1 MLRPHRQASILVRV
15 VFLLSLYLGLTV
27 VAVTSGVVFLR
38 GSGPDSKLAALAD
51 PYSFNFTAWE
61 ARHFPG
67 KLLYDLGHLWDSR
80 RSVREE
86 EQLLERYFTLAAE
99 ITALESAPQD
109 GDTTKLLLLKERERR
124 SMENEVEDIIERRIS
139 GLLGEQGLTF
149 TPPLFADFDFVF
161 PLVDFELDR
170 PPKILVISP
179 RERIDLTA
187 SFRLD
192 GALDDATI
200 ATLERQAEANDVS
213 ALVINVGGVAT
224 YPSALSEHLSYESLV
239 RTAIHEWLHQYLAL
253 HPLGRNYFGSSESRT
268 LNETVA
274 NLAGDELAALF
285 FQKYPRSL
293 DSHDPARNE
302 YVSGEIRNLRLE
314 VERLLMAG
322 QVRAAESL
330 MEEKRLQLQA
340 SGIYIRRLN
349 QAYFA
354 FYGFYGDTGASI
366 SPIGPR
372 LAELRARSG
381 SVTDFVRTAAGIIS
395 IEDLDG
401 LLAN

>member
-1 MLRPHRQASILVRV
+1 MLRPHHEASILLRI
-15 VFLLSLYLGLTV
+15 VFLLSLYLALTV
-27 VAVTSGVVFLR
+27 VATAGGVLFLR
-38 GSGPDSKLAALAD
+38 GSGPDDELDALAD
-51 PYSFNFTAWE
+51 PYSFDFIAWE
-61 ARHFPG
+61 VRHFPG
-67 KLLYDLGHLWDSR
+67 KLLYDIGHLWDSR
-80 RSVREE
+80 RSVPEE
-86 EQLLERYFTLAAE
+86 EQLLGRYFTLAAE
-99 ITALESAPQD
+99 MAALESAPQN
-109 GDTTKLLLLKERERR
+109 GGTAAGLALKERERHGL
-124 SMENEVEDIIERRIS
+124 ENDVEDIIERRIS
-139 GLLGEQGLTF
+139 DLLGEQGLTF
-149 TPPLFADFDFVF
+149 APPLFRDFDFVF
-161 PLVDFELDR
+161 PPVDFELDR

-179 RERIDLTA
+179 RQRIDLTD

-192 GALDDATI
+192 GTLDAAKI
-200 ATLERQAEANDVS
+200 VTLEREAEANGVS

-224 YPSALSEHLSYESLV
+224 YPSLVSELLSYESLV

-253 HPLGRNYFGSSESRT
+253 HPLGRNYFASNELRT

-274 NLAGDELAALF
+274 NLAGNELLALF
-285 FQKYPRSL
+285 FEKYPRSFGL
-293 DSHDPARNE
+293 QYPARNE
-302 YVSGEIRNLRLE
+302 YVSGEIRNLRLA
-314 VERLLMAG
+314 VESLLVAG
-322 QVRAAESL
+322 QVAEAERL